1 MKNRFN
7 ISEEEKKRIKGLHN
21 IKEEDFVSRRGY
33 DSDYIEDDINS
44 LIEDQLKAMTGEY
57 ASVSDRGEVMRAKF
71 TYITREFDN
80 EVWDGVLNFLRGQ
93 GYEILEQISDIFLF
107 DIENQ
112 PVRRQLKLSDKFEK
126 YNASDFYLLEDSS
139 SFSITCSEDIRNL
152 KYEDGS
158 SAICYLD
165 GNVIMFYPNT
175 QVNTLRSP

>member
-80 EVWDGVLNFLRGQ
+80 EVWDGLLNFLRGQ
-93 GYEILEQISDIFLF
+93 VYEILDGT
-107 DIENQ
+107 NN
-112 PVRRQLKLSDKFEK
+112 
-126 YNASDFYLLEDSS
+126 Y
-139 SFSITCSEDIRNL
+139 
-152 KYEDGS
+152 YEANYEREEPAES
-158 SAICYLD
+158 VPTIY
-165 GNVIMFYPNT
+165 F
-175 QVNTLRSP
+175 R